1 MALRRGRVLVA
12 MALAFA
18 ACSRSK
24 PSRVIVIGLDGMDP
38 RTVDLLMSE
47 GKMPNFAKLRRD
59 GAYAPLLSA
68 EPLLSPVVWTTIAT
82 GKSPDQHRIGHF
94 VAVNEKGDQLP
105 VTSAMRKVKA
115 LWNILSDA
123 GRRVAVL
130 GWWATWPSEK
140 VNGAIVSDHFA
151 YHFLFDQGLRGDTNA
166 EGKTWP
172 PELVDKLRPL
182 VKRPQDLKPADL
194 APFVS
199 VTQQEFDRHFDLD
212 DELSGFKWALS
223 TTMTYRNVGLEL
235 WKKEKPD
242 TMLAYFEATDST
254 AHLFGH
260 LFRAQ
265 NLSGDLAEQQKRYGH
280 AVEAM
285 YAYADRIVGDFMA
298 AMDDDT
304 TLIVLSDHGFDLGA
318 LPDDPSKLRNMR
330 RVSEKF
336 HRVQGIAYLWGRH
349 IKARTRLDSPS
360 ILDIAPTV
368 LALNGVAPARDMP
381 GRVLSEA
388 LDVKSP
394 TRVASYEPGGGG
406 TQVAAGGATAGD
418 SRVDPEILKRL
429 QSLGYLQA
437 RSPSGDR
444 NIAAILFEQGKYKEA
459 AEAYA
464 KLVKSEPD
472 DGSLRTSLAGAL
484 GALGRYDEALKEIDA
499 AIRLQ
504 PLNPEAYHNRAVIH
518 ERKGD
523 IPAAVADYRTAVRY
537 RPDYMPSQQALMR
550 LRAEPAQAP
559 ARTPQE
565 TRALEL
571 ANEASRLARRGDY
584 PGATK
589 LLDEA
594 SRLAPRLAL
603 VYQYRSNVAY
613 LAGDTHGAVA
623 ALKKGLEIEPDN
635 VLFRENLKNLQRPK
649 TP

>member
-1 MALRRGRVLVA
+1 MPRRRAATLIAVVLS
-12 MALAFA
+12 FA

-24 PSRVIVIGLDGMDP
+24 PSRVMVIGLDGMDP

-59 GAYAPLLSA
+59 GAYAPLNSA

-94 VAVNEKGDQLP
+94 VAVDEKGDQLP

-151 YHFLFDQGLRGDTNA
+151 YHFLFEQGLQGDPNA
-166 EGKTWP
+166 QGKTWP

-182 VKRPQDLKPADL
+182 VKRPQDLTPADL

-199 VTQQEFDRHFDLD
+199 VTQQEFDRPFDLN

-260 LFRAQ
+260 LFRAE
-265 NLSGDLAEQQKRYGH
+265 NLSGDLALQQQRYGR

-285 YAYADRIVGDFMA
+285 YVYADRIVGDFMA

-336 HRVQGIAYLWGRH
+336 HRMQGIVYLWGRH
-349 IKARTRLDSPS
+349 IKARTRLDNPS

-394 TRVASYEPGGGG
+394 TRVASYEPGGG
-406 TQVAAGGATAGD
+406 TQVAAGTATGD

-429 QSLGYLQA
+429 QSLGYLQT

-459 AEAYA
+459 AESYG

-523 IPAAVADYRTAVRY
+523 VAAAVADYRTAVRY
-537 RPDYMPSQQALMR
+537 RPDYMPSQQALLR
-550 LRAEPAQAP
+550 LRAEPAKTA
-559 ARTPQE
+559 ARTPQD
-565 TRALEL
+565 TRAMEL
-571 ANEASRLARRGDY
+571 ADEASRLARRGDY
-584 PGATK
+584 PGAMK

-603 VYQYRSNVAY
+603 VYQYRANVAY
-613 LAGDTHGAVA
+613 LAGDTHSAVA

>member
-1 MALRRGRVLVA
+1 MRLRRGVSLIAVA
-12 MALAFA
+12 LSLAS
-18 ACSRSK
+18 CSRSK
-24 PSRVIVIGLDGMDP
+24 PSRVMVLGLDGMDP

-47 GKMPNFAKLRRD
+47 GNMPNFAKLRRD

-82 GKSPDQHRIGHF
+82 GKGPDQHRIGHF

-151 YHFLFDQGLRGDTNA
+151 YHFLFEQGLHGDTSA

-172 PELVDKLRPL
+172 PDLVGKLRPL
-182 VKRPQDLKPADL
+182 VKRPEDLTPADL
-194 APFVS
+194 APFVTVS
-199 VTQQEFDRHFDLD
+199 QQEFDRPFDLN
-212 DELSGFKWALS
+212 DEISGFKWALS
-223 TTMTYRNVGLEL
+223 TTITYRNVGLEL

-260 LFRAQ
+260 LFRSSS
-265 NLSGDLAEQQKRYGH
+265 LSGDLAEQQKRYGR

-285 YAYADRIVGDFMA
+285 YTYADRIVGDFMA

-304 TLIVLSDHGFDLGA
+304 TLVVLSDHGFDLGA

-336 HRVQGIAYLWGRH
+336 HRVQGIVYLWGRH

-360 ILDIAPTV
+360 IMDIAPTV

-388 LDVKSP
+388 LDMKSP
-394 TRVASYEPGGGG
+394 TRVASYEPGGG
-406 TQVAAGGATAGD
+406 TQVAAAGTPAGD
-418 SRVDPEILKRL
+418 SQVDPEILKRL
-429 QSLGYLQA
+429 QSLGYLQT

-444 NIAAILFEQGKYKEA
+444 NIAAVLFEQGKYKDA
-459 AEAYA
+459 VEAYG

-550 LRAEPAQAP
+550 LRAEPAKSA
-559 ARTPQE
+559 AHTPQE

-571 ANEASRLARRGDY
+571 ADEASRLARRGDY
-584 PGATK
+584 PGAMR

-613 LAGDTHGAVA
+613 LKGDTPAAVA